1 MRSNLVNAVA
11 KHRAIVTR
19 AAIVIVLSASVLI
32 SANIVLTG
40 PLSHNEQMYLS
51 AGRLLQGA
59 SLYADFAYLQAPY
72 MAYVCHWTSELTA
85 GSYTLLVARL
95 FKVFV
100 VWLLIVVV
108 YGMSAKLS
116 GNRMFAIA
124 CSLLLANNDVFR
136 HGIPYVTNLDMA
148 TLLTL
153 LAFFVH
159 LVFESH
165 RRYLLAN
172 ILAGIFVGLA
182 IGTKLTFALVPLC
195 FLIPII
201 GQYGVSKRAVYLV
214 CCFLGGLAVAFAPA
228 VYLSLAAGLDVAYFN
243 NVGYHR
249 ANALWREATGFG
261 DAMSFPGKL
270 DFAKKQLHA
279 FPTAVLW
286 LACLFVTFF
295 RAREKRGFDFKRK
308 AVVLSVALLVAVSIA
323 MFMIPTPTWK
333 VYFSTFVVSLILLLS
348 VAYSELKPL
357 AQRTLHTVVWVS
369 VLILLIR
376 NGPDDCQHSF
386 GAFDPDRWVGVR
398 VHKSAVALRAVI
410 PEDQR
415 AHPVATLT
423 PLFALEA
430 NLPIYRELATG
441 PFAYRVGD
449 FLSSEERLRYRT
461 TSARSI
467 AALLDRSPPS
477 AIVVGFEGELDRALI
492 DYAEERGYDKRE
504 GVIEGAAVY
513 VRPDDRGDTDAK

>member
-1 MRSNLVNAVA
+1 
-11 KHRAIVTR
+11 
-19 AAIVIVLSASVLI
+19 
-32 SANIVLTG
+32 
-40 PLSHNEQMYLS
+40 
-51 AGRLLQGA
+51 
-59 SLYADFAYLQAPY
+59 
-72 MAYVCHWTSELTA
+72 
-85 GSYTLLVARL
+85 
-95 FKVFV
+95 
-100 VWLLIVVV
+100 
-108 YGMSAKLS
+108 
-116 GNRMFAIA
+116 
-124 CSLLLANNDVFR
+124 
-136 HGIPYVTNLDMA
+136 
-148 TLLTL
+148 
-153 LAFFVH
+153 
-159 LVFESH
+159 
-165 RRYLLAN
+165 
-172 ILAGIFVGLA
+172 
-182 IGTKLTFALVPLC
+182 
-195 FLIPII
+195 
-201 GQYGVSKRAVYLV
+201 
-214 CCFLGGLAVAFAPA
+214 
-228 VYLSLAAGLDVAYFN
+228 
-243 NVGYHR
+243 
-249 ANALWREATGFG
+249 
-261 DAMSFPGKL
+261 
-270 DFAKKQLHA
+270 
-279 FPTAVLW
+279 
-286 LACLFVTFF
+286 
-295 RAREKRGFDFKRK
+295 
-308 AVVLSVALLVAVSIA
+308 
-323 MFMIPTPTWK
+323 MIPTPTWK